1 MQNRKTLP
9 VKENITPMIY
19 EKTRDGEALYDVFSR
34 LVKERIVFLAEE
46 INAEVGTTVSAT
58 LLFLDKQNST
68 KDISLYI
75 NSPGGSVCDGLYTIY
90 DTMQFIKSPI
100 RTVNIGEAYSAAAV
114 LLAAGSKG
122 KRSAYANSNT
132 MIHQVQI
139 SGDFSGSSSD
149 MEEESKRVKLLNNR
163 IMTTIARHAGQTFS
177 KVKSDCLE
185 DLYLTAE
192 EALEY
197 GLIDSII
204 KPTKSLPDLVSKKKV
219 VKKNI
224 KK

>member
-1 MQNRKTLP
+1 MLNKKTLP

-34 LVKERIVFLAEE
+34 LVKDRVIFLAEE
-46 INAEVGTTVSAT
+46 ITGEVGTTVAAT
-58 LLFLDKQNST
+58 LLFLDSQNST
-68 KDISLYI
+68 KDICIYI

-114 LLAAGSKG
+114 ILSAGTKG
-122 KRSAYANSNT
+122 KRSAFENSIT
-132 MIHQVQI
+132 MIHQLQI
-139 SGDFSGSSSD
+139 GDLSGPAS
-149 MEEESKRVKLLNNR
+149 EIETESKRIKLLNNK

-177 KVKSDCLE
+177 KVKSDCME
-185 DLYLTAE
+185 DLFLTAE

-197 GLIDSII
+197 GLIDNII
-204 KPTKSLPDLVSKKKV
+204 KPKKVLAELVDKKV
-219 VKKNI
+219 VKKKN
-224 KK
+224 K

>member
-9 VKENITPMIY
+9 AKENITPMIY

-34 LVKERIVFLAEE
+34 LVKERVVFLAEE
-46 INAEVGTTVSAT
+46 ITAEVGTTVAAT

-114 LLAAGSKG
+114 ILAAGSKG
-122 KRSAYANSNT
+122 KRAAYANSNT

-139 SGDFSGSSSD
+139 HGDFSGPASD

-163 IMTTIARHAGQTFS
+163 IMATIARHTGQQLS

-185 DLYLTAE
+185 DFYLTAE

-204 KPTKSLPDLVSKKKV
+204 KPAKSLPELII
-219 VKKNI
+219 KKNKVL
-224 KK
+224 KKSK